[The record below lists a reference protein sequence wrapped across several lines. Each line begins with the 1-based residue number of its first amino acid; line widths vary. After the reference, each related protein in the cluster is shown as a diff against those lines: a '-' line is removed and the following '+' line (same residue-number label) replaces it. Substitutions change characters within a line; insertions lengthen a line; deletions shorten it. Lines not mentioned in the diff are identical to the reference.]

1 MTKQRLHSLFL
12 WIIVSILFH
21 YALFRF
27 VKVEKEIPQ
36 REEDVYEVRLLYYK
50 PPVEKP
56 KPKRKFKK
64 KEKMVK
70 ELVKEKKPPLIE
82 DENKAKESERST
94 VEPEEVQHEAKET
107 SGIVQK
113 KEIETTGD
121 IQDVVDKSVDF
132 TSIVQELREKL
143 YKKKI
148 YPAAARRRGQ
158 QGVVHVLIKLDK
170 EGNLMELSVTRSS
183 GHKVLDN
190 AAISLVKKVLP
201 FKHGAGRAIAIEI
214 PINYSLLDH

>member
-1 MTKQRLHSLFL
+1 MTRQRFHSLFL

-21 YALFRF
+21 FALFRF

-36 REEDVYEVRLLYYK
+36 REEDVYEVRLLYYN

-64 KEKMVK
+64 KEKMGEEIVR
-70 ELVKEKKPPLIE
+70 EKKSPPVE
-82 DENKAKESERST
+82 DEDKAKEPERSA
-94 VEPEEVQHEAKET
+94 VEPEEVKQEAKET
-107 SGIVQK
+107 PELLQK
-113 KEIETTGD
+113 SEIETTGNT
-121 IQDVVDKSVDF
+121 QGVVDRSVDS

-148 YPAAARRRGQ
+148 YPVAARRRGQ

-170 EGNLMELSVTRSS
+170 EGNLMELRVTRSS
-183 GHKVLDN
+183 GYKVLDN

-201 FKHGAGRAIAIEI
+201 FKHGAGRVIAIEI
-214 PINYSLLDH
+214 PINYSLLDQ